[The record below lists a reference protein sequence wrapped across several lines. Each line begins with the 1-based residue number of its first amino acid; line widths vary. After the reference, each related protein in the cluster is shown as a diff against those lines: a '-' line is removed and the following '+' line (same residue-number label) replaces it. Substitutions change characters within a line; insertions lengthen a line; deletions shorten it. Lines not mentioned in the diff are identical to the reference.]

1 MGSVVYAT
9 VTEKAVSAMQTATVA
24 GAVVTGTC
32 AAYHLWTINGKRE
45 ERMTECNKL
54 KSRLNEYIAEF
65 ENRKIEQKK
74 NMTDYQNLMDL
85 NMQ

>member
-1 MGSVVYAT
+1 M
-9 VTEKAVSAMQTATVA
+9 SAMQNATVVGCVLT
-24 GAVVTGTC
+24 GAC
-32 AAYHLWTINGKRE
+32 AVYHVWTINGKLE
-45 ERMTECNKL
+45 ERRTECNKL
-54 KSRLNEYIAEF
+54 KSRLNEYITEI

>member
-1 MGSVVYAT
+1 MSATKTAT
-9 VTEKAVSAMQTATVA
+9 VTGTVLT
-24 GAVVTGTC
+24 GAY
-32 AAYHLWTINGKRE
+32 AAHHLWTINGKRE
-45 ERMTECNKL
+45 EHMTECNKL